1 MNNKANAYINILYN
15 LIDDTLSTLIENEMA
30 KYESDIDYKYVDELI
45 SVLDATD
52 KYVVKIKELI

>member
-15 LIDDTLSTLIENEMA
+15 LIDDTLSALIENEMA
-30 KYESDIDYKYVDELI
+30 KYESDIDYKYVDQLI

>member
-15 LIDDTLSTLIENEMA
+15 LIDDTLSALIENEMA